1 MVVFVQWKLSVLL
14 DVNLN
19 HVSLPVWSKGLRKSC
34 CSIVLALLQASI
46 IPFSMSSHS
55 ERLVAHGQKQW
66 GSYCTLIS

>member
-1 MVVFVQWKLSVLL
+1 MLL

-19 HVSLPVWSKGLRKSC
+19 HISLPVWSNGLRKSC

-55 ERLVAHGQKQW
+55 EGLVAHGQKQ
-66 GSYCTLIS
+66 